1 MTIAAEAG
9 TEIELTD
16 QAEPRGWL
24 STARQFARRNPLGAA
39 GGMVIVVMIL
49 VAVFAGVIAPYN
61 PVANAFDRMH
71 EPPSLANWFG
81 TDQFGR
87 DILSMIMAGA
97 QTSIVVGVVAVG
109 IGIVGGSLLGLVAA
123 ARRGWAEEAI
133 MRLTDFTYAFPAI
146 LVAILITAA
155 WSPGIVNAI
164 LAIGIANVAIFARV
178 VRGAANSIWARE
190 FVLAA
195 RAAGRSR
202 TAITV
207 SHILPNITSTIV
219 VQATIQFA
227 IAILAEAALSYLGLG
242 TQPPEPS
249 WGRMLSEAQNFI
261 LFVPMLAVYPGLAIV
276 FAVLGL
282 NLLGDGLRDLLD
294 PRLARQR

>member
-1 MTIAAEAG
+1 MADVAADRPGRRPAPSF
-9 TEIELTD
+9 
-16 QAEPRGWL
+16 A
-24 STARQFARRNPLGAA
+24 ARAARHRSFAIGAA
-39 GGMVIVVMIL
+39 LTAAMIAMAL
-49 VAVFAGVIAPYN
+49 VSLVWTPHSPTQIYVKN
-61 PVANAFDRMH
+61 MLQ
-71 EPPSLANWFG
+71 PPSATHWFG

-87 DILSMIMAGA
+87 DIVSMIMAGA

-109 IGIVGGSLLGLVAA
+109 IGIVGGSILGLFAA
-123 ARRGWAEEAI
+123 ALRGWVEEAI

-164 LAIGIANVAIFARV
+164 VAIGIANIAIFARV
-178 VRGAANSIWARE
+178 VRGAANAIWARE

-202 TAITV
+202 TAITA
-207 SHILPNITSTIV
+207 SHILPNITSVIV

-276 FAVLGL
+276 LAVLGL